1 MVLFGNLQNNIV
13 GKEVRNAPLPTFFY
27 SNMSGETIKLI
38 EEKIE
43 ELYNSLMDRP
53 LRVLSIFNDFFGED
67 KVDMQGYWS
76 LDKFKSWMNIEPLS
90 TYIPNDN
97 IVSMNRN
104 DWSLYKTWAITDL
117 PGNQVE
123 KVVNVLTNTTVK
135 ERIGNAKFNGIFIL
149 VHFPHVRVT
158 NEHDRFVDINHLWAK
173 VKVMYDGTL
182 NGKFT
187 LNRSEYTML
196 HISSRYM
203 HSHIS
208 GIPTNDF
215 ASFQNPCTGSGPING
230 TIITLNRDYNEDMW
244 NMFCLELSKYV
255 TVESVAGR
263 PYNYLEKLGT
273 NNMRTGIDRFITYLS
288 PGYYEDTFSSDKLK
302 EFVRGFINSKKL
314 KFNYVNGSYSI
325 GMSFIE
331 FIVLIS
337 NEFIKWYNDQFNKE
351 ELTAKFAELK
361 GEGILKECIIDN
373 GKIHYDEDRNNVN
386 TYTQYIGKK
395 VCMFKGREVTV
406 DITDIAEVRNEN
418 KSIILNTQTALYILT
433 TILKVLNYRYGRNK
447 ATHES
452 NQLGTEVRYL

>member
-1 MVLFGNLQNNIV
+1 
-13 GKEVRNAPLPTFFY
+13 
-27 SNMSGETIKLI
+27 MSGETIKLI

-90 TYIPNDN
+90 TYIPYGD
-97 IVSMNRN
+97 IVSMNRD
-104 DWSLYKTWAITDL
+104 DWNMYKTWAITDL
-117 PGNQVE
+117 PGGQAE
-123 KVVNVLTNTTVK
+123 KVINMLTNTIVK
-135 ERIGNAKFNGIFIL
+135 ERIGVVKFNDIFIL

-173 VKVMYDGTL
+173 VEVMYDGTL
-182 NGKFT
+182 NGGFK

-196 HISSRYM
+196 HISSEYL

-208 GIPTNDF
+208 SIPTGDF
-215 ASFQNPCTGSGPING
+215 TRFQNPCTGSGPING
-230 TIITLNRDYNEDMW
+230 TISALNRDYDEDMW

-255 TVESVAGR
+255 TVESIAGR
-263 PYNYLEKLGT
+263 PYKYLERLGT
-273 NNMRTGIDRFITYLS
+273 NNMEMGEDRFITYLS
-288 PGYYEDTFSSDKLK
+288 PGYYRDALSSDKLK
-302 EFVRGFINSKKL
+302 EFVRDFINSKKL

-325 GMSFIE
+325 GMSLIE

-337 NEFIKWYNDQFNKE
+337 NEFIKWYNDQFNKK
-351 ELTAKFAELK
+351 ELTTNFSELK
-361 GEGILKECIIDN
+361 GQGILKECIIDN
-373 GKIHYDEDRNNVN
+373 GKIYYDNSRNNVN
-386 TYTQYIGKK
+386 NYAQYIGKK

-418 KSIILNTQTALYILT
+418 KSIILNPHIALYILA
-433 TILKVLNYRYGRNK
+433 TILKVLNYRYGRSK
-447 ATHES
+447 ATHEG

>member
-1 MVLFGNLQNNIV
+1 MS
-13 GKEVRNAPLPTFFY
+13 KEV
-27 SNMSGETIKLI
+27 IKLI

-43 ELYNSLMDRP
+43 ELYNSLMDKP
-53 LRVLSIFNDFFGED
+53 LRVLGIFNDFFGED

-90 TYIPNDN
+90 TYIPSSG
-97 IVSMNRN
+97 IVRMNSN
-104 DWSLYKTWAITDL
+104 DWSMYKACAITDL
-117 PGNQVE
+117 PENQVE
-123 KVVNVLTNTTVK
+123 KVVNALTNTTVK
-135 ERIGNAKFNGIFIL
+135 EKIGYIKFNGIFIL

-173 VKVMYDGTL
+173 VKVMYNGTL
-182 NGKFT
+182 NGGFT
-187 LNRSEYTML
+187 LNRSEYTLL
-196 HISSRYM
+196 HFRSHYM

-208 GIPTNDF
+208 DIPTYDF
-215 ASFQNPCTGSGPING
+215 IQFQNPCTGSGPING
-230 TIITLNRDYNEDMW
+230 TISVLNRDYDEDMW

-263 PYNYLEKLGT
+263 PYHYLERLGT
-273 NNMRTGIDRFITYLS
+273 NGMEAGMNRFTTCLS
-288 PGYYEDTFSSDKLK
+288 PNYYRGAITHDKFK
-302 EFVRGFINSKKL
+302 EFVRYFINSKRL

-351 ELTAKFAELK
+351 ELTAKFADLK
-361 GEGILKECIIDN
+361 RQNILRECIIDN
-373 GKIHYDEDRNNVN
+373 GKIYYDGGRNSVN
-386 TYTQYIGKK
+386 NYAQYIGKK
-395 VCMFKGREVTV
+395 VCVFKGREVTV
-406 DITDIAEVRNEN
+406 DITDAAEVRNEN
-418 KSIILNTQTALYILT
+418 KSIILDIQTALYILT

-447 ATHES
+447 AIHEG

>member
-1 MVLFGNLQNNIV
+1 
-13 GKEVRNAPLPTFFY
+13 
-27 SNMSGETIKLI
+27 MSGETIKLI

-43 ELYNSLMDRP
+43 ELYNSLMDKP
-53 LRVLSIFNDFFGED
+53 LRVLGIFNDFFGED

-90 TYIPNDN
+90 TYIPDGN
-97 IVSMNRN
+97 IVSMNMN
-104 DWSLYKTWAITDL
+104 GWSMYKTCSITDL
-117 PGNQVE
+117 PGDQVE

-173 VKVMYDGTL
+173 VKVSYNGTL
-182 NGKFT
+182 NGEFT
-187 LNRSEYTML
+187 LNRSEYTLL
-196 HISSRYM
+196 HIRSHYM

-208 GIPTNDF
+208 SIPTGDF
-215 ASFQNPCTGSGPING
+215 TQFQNPCTGEGPING
-230 TIITLNRDYNEDMW
+230 TISALNRDYDEDMW

-255 TVESVAGR
+255 TVESVAGV

-273 NNMRTGIDRFITYLS
+273 NDMKVGVDRFITYLS
-288 PGYYEDTFSSDKLK
+288 PNYYESVITPDKFR
-302 EFVRGFINSKKL
+302 EFVRYFISSKKL

-325 GMSFIE
+325 GMSLIE

-351 ELTAKFAELK
+351 ELTAKFTDLK
-361 GEGILKECIIDN
+361 RHDILRECIIDN
-373 GKIHYDEDRNNVN
+373 GKIYYDRGRNNVN
-386 TYTQYIGKK
+386 NYAQYIGKK
-395 VCMFKGREVTV
+395 VCVFKGREITV

-418 KSIILNTQTALYILT
+418 KSIILNTQTALYILNI
-433 TILKVLNYRYGRNK
+433 ILKVLNYRYGRNK

>member
-1 MVLFGNLQNNIV
+1 
-13 GKEVRNAPLPTFFY
+13 
-27 SNMSGETIKLI
+27 MSGETIKLI

-43 ELYNSLMDRP
+43 ELYNSLMDKP
-53 LRVLSIFNDFFGED
+53 LRVLGIFNDFFGED

-90 TYIPNDN
+90 TYIPDGN
-97 IVSMNRN
+97 IVSMNMN
-104 DWSLYKTWAITDL
+104 DWSMYKTGSITDL
-117 PGNQVE
+117 PGDQVE

-173 VKVMYDGTL
+173 VKVSYNGTL
-182 NGKFT
+182 NGGFT
-187 LNRSEYTML
+187 LNRSEYTLL
-196 HISSRYM
+196 HIRSHYM

-208 GIPTNDF
+208 SIPTGDF
-215 ASFQNPCTGSGPING
+215 TQFQNPCTGRGPING
-230 TIITLNRDYNEDMW
+230 TISALNRDYDEDMW

-255 TVESVAGR
+255 TVESVAGV

-273 NNMRTGIDRFITYLS
+273 NDMEVGVDKFITYLS
-288 PGYYEDTFSSDKLK
+288 PNYYGDTLSTDKMRD
-302 EFVRGFINSKKL
+302 FVRHFINTKKL

-325 GMSFIE
+325 GMSLPEYI
-331 FIVLIS
+331 ILIS
-337 NEFIKWYNDQFNKE
+337 NEFISWYNDLFNKGE
-351 ELTAKFAELK
+351 VTNTFDNLKTKELLR
-361 GEGILKECIIDN
+361 ECIIDN
-373 GKIHYDEDRNNVN
+373 GKIYYDRDRNNVN
-386 TYTQYIGKK
+386 NYAQYIGKK
-395 VCMFKGREVTV
+395 VCVFKGREITV

-418 KSIILNTQTALYILT
+418 KSIILNTQTALYILNI
-433 TILKVLNYRYGRNK
+433 ILKVLNYRYGRNK

>member
-1 MVLFGNLQNNIV
+1 
-13 GKEVRNAPLPTFFY
+13 
-27 SNMSGETIKLI
+27 MSGETIKLI

-43 ELYNSLMDRP
+43 ELYNSLMDKP
-53 LRVLSIFNDFFGED
+53 LRVLGIFNDFFGED

-90 TYIPNDN
+90 TYIPDGN
-97 IVSMNRN
+97 IVSTNMNG
-104 DWSLYKTWAITDL
+104 WSMYKTWSITDL
-117 PGNQVE
+117 PGDQVE

-173 VKVMYDGTL
+173 VKVSYNGTL
-182 NGKFT
+182 NGGFT
-187 LNRSEYTML
+187 LNRSEYTLL
-196 HISSRYM
+196 HIRSHYM
-203 HSHIS
+203 HSHINS
-208 GIPTNDF
+208 IPTGDF
-215 ASFQNPCTGSGPING
+215 TQFQNPCTGRGPING
-230 TIITLNRDYNEDMW
+230 TISALNRDYDEDMW

-255 TVESVAGR
+255 TVESVAGV

-273 NNMRTGIDRFITYLS
+273 NDMEVGVDRFITYLS
-288 PGYYEDTFSSDKLK
+288 PNYYESVITPDKFR
-302 EFVRGFINSKKL
+302 EFVRYFISSKKL

-325 GMSFIE
+325 GMSLIE

-351 ELTAKFAELK
+351 ELTAKFADLK
-361 GEGILKECIIDN
+361 RHGILRECIIDN
-373 GKIHYDEDRNNVN
+373 GKIYYDRGRNNVN
-386 TYTQYIGKK
+386 NCAQYIGKK
-395 VCMFKGREVTV
+395 VCVFKGREITV

-418 KSIILNTQTALYILT
+418 KSIILNTQTALYILNI
-433 TILKVLNYRYGRNK
+433 ILKVLNYRYGRNK

>member
-1 MVLFGNLQNNIV
+1 
-13 GKEVRNAPLPTFFY
+13 
-27 SNMSGETIKLI
+27 MSGETIKLI

-43 ELYNSLMDRP
+43 ELYNSLMDKP
-53 LRVLSIFNDFFGED
+53 LRVLGIFNDFFGED

-76 LDKFKSWMNIEPLS
+76 LDKFKSWMNIVPLS
-90 TYIPNDN
+90 TYIPDGN

-104 DWSLYKTWAITDL
+104 DWSMYETQAITDL
-117 PGNQVE
+117 PGDQVE
-123 KVVNVLTNTTVK
+123 KVVNVLTDTTVK

-173 VKVMYDGTL
+173 VKVMYNGTL
-182 NGKFT
+182 NGGFT
-187 LNRSEYTML
+187 LNRSEYTLL
-196 HISSRYM
+196 HIISDYL
-203 HSHIS
+203 HSHIHS
-208 GIPTNDF
+208 IPINDF
-215 ASFQNPCTGSGPING
+215 TKFQNPCTGSGPING
-230 TIITLNRDYNEDMW
+230 TISVLNRDYDEDMW

-263 PYNYLEKLGT
+263 PYHYLERLGT
-273 NNMRTGIDRFITYLS
+273 NDMEVGIDRFITYLS
-288 PGYYEDTFSSDKLK
+288 PNYYRTVITPDKFK
-302 EFVRGFINSKKL
+302 EFVRYFINSKKL

-325 GMSFIE
+325 GMSLIE

-351 ELTAKFAELK
+351 ELTAKFADLK
-361 GEGILKECIIDN
+361 RNNILSECIIDN
-373 GKIHYDEDRNNVN
+373 GKIYYDMGRNNVN
-386 TYTQYIGKK
+386 SYTQYIGKI
-395 VCMFKGREVTV
+395 VCIFKGKKITV

-433 TILKVLNYRYGRNK
+433 TILKVLNYRYGRDK
-447 ATHES
+447 ATHEG

>member
-1 MVLFGNLQNNIV
+1 
-13 GKEVRNAPLPTFFY
+13 
-27 SNMSGETIKLI
+27 MSGETIKLI

-43 ELYNSLMDRP
+43 ELYNSLMDKP
-53 LRVLSIFNDFFGED
+53 LRVLGIFNDFFGED

-90 TYIPNDN
+90 TYIPNGN
-97 IVSMNRN
+97 IVSMNMN
-104 DWSLYKTWAITDL
+104 GWSMYKTWSITDL
-117 PGNQVE
+117 PGDQVE

-173 VKVMYDGTL
+173 VKVSYNGTL
-182 NGKFT
+182 DGEFT
-187 LNRSEYTML
+187 LNRSEYTLL
-196 HISSRYM
+196 HIRSHYM

-208 GIPTNDF
+208 SIPTGDF
-215 ASFQNPCTGSGPING
+215 TQFQNPCTGRGPING
-230 TIITLNRDYNEDMW
+230 TISALNRDYDEDMW

-255 TVESVAGR
+255 TVESVAGV

-273 NNMRTGIDRFITYLS
+273 NDMEVGVGRFITYLS
-288 PGYYEDTFSSDKLK
+288 PNYYERVITPDKFR
-302 EFVRGFINSKKL
+302 EFVRYFISSKKL

-325 GMSFIE
+325 GMSLTE

-351 ELTAKFAELK
+351 ELTAKFADLK
-361 GEGILKECIIDN
+361 RHDILRECIIDN
-373 GKIHYDEDRNNVN
+373 GKIYYDRGRNNVN
-386 TYTQYIGKK
+386 NYAQYIGKK
-395 VCMFKGREVTV
+395 VCVFKGREITV

-418 KSIILNTQTALYILT
+418 KSIILNTQTALYILNI
-433 TILKVLNYRYGRNK
+433 ILKVLNYRYGRNK

>member
-1 MVLFGNLQNNIV
+1 
-13 GKEVRNAPLPTFFY
+13 
-27 SNMSGETIKLI
+27 MSGETIKLI

-43 ELYNSLMDRP
+43 ELYNSLMDKP
-53 LRVLSIFNDFFGED
+53 LRVLGIFNDFFGED

-90 TYIPNDN
+90 TYIPDGN
-97 IVSMNRN
+97 IVSMNMN
-104 DWSLYKTWAITDL
+104 GWSMYKTWSITDL
-117 PGNQVE
+117 PGDQVE

-173 VKVMYDGTL
+173 VKVSYNGTL
-182 NGKFT
+182 NGGFT
-187 LNRSEYTML
+187 LNRSEYTLL
-196 HISSRYM
+196 HIRSHYM

-208 GIPTNDF
+208 NIPTGDF
-215 ASFQNPCTGSGPING
+215 TQFQNPCTGRGPING
-230 TIITLNRDYNEDMW
+230 TISALNRDYDEDMW

-255 TVESVAGR
+255 TVESVAGV

-273 NNMRTGIDRFITYLS
+273 NDMEAGVDRFITYLS
-288 PGYYEDTFSSDKLK
+288 PNYYESVITPDKFR
-302 EFVRGFINSKKL
+302 EFVRYFISSKKL

-325 GMSFIE
+325 GMSLIE

-351 ELTAKFAELK
+351 ELTAEFAELK
-361 GEGILKECIIDN
+361 RKDILKECIIDN
-373 GKIHYDEDRNNVN
+373 GKIYYDKGRNNVN
-386 TYTQYIGKK
+386 TYAQYIGKK
-395 VCMFKGREVTV
+395 VCMFKGREVTI

-418 KSIILNTQTALYILT
+418 NSIILNTQTALYILNI
-433 TILKVLNYRYGRNK
+433 ILKVLNYRYGRNK

>member
-1 MVLFGNLQNNIV
+1 
-13 GKEVRNAPLPTFFY
+13 
-27 SNMSGETIKLI
+27 MSGETIKLI

-43 ELYNSLMDRP
+43 ELYNSLMDKP
-53 LRVLSIFNDFFGED
+53 LRVLGIFNDFFGED

-90 TYIPNDN
+90 TYIPDGN
-97 IVSMNRN
+97 IVSMNMN
-104 DWSLYKTWAITDL
+104 GWSMYKTWSITDL
-117 PGNQVE
+117 PGDQVE

-173 VKVMYDGTL
+173 VKVSYNGTL
-182 NGKFT
+182 NGEFT
-187 LNRSEYTML
+187 LNRSEYTLL
-196 HISSRYM
+196 HIRSHYM

-208 GIPTNDF
+208 SIPTGDF
-215 ASFQNPCTGSGPING
+215 TQFQNPCTGRGPING
-230 TIITLNRDYNEDMW
+230 TISTLNRDYDEDMW

-255 TVESVAGR
+255 TVESVAGV
-263 PYNYLEKLGT
+263 PYNCLEKLGT
-273 NNMRTGIDRFITYLS
+273 NDMEVGVDRFITYLS
-288 PGYYEDTFSSDKLK
+288 PNYYGSVITPNKFR
-302 EFVRGFINSKKL
+302 EFVRYFISSKKL

-325 GMSFIE
+325 GMSLIE

-351 ELTAKFAELK
+351 EITAKFAELK
-361 GEGILKECIIDN
+361 RKGILKECIIDN
-373 GKIHYDEDRNNVN
+373 GKIYYETGRTNVN
-386 TYTQYIGKK
+386 NYLGYIGKK
-395 VCMFKGREVTV
+395 VCMFKDREITIS
-406 DITDIAEVRNEN
+406 ITDIAEVRNEN
-418 KSIILNTQTALYILT
+418 KSIILNTQTALYILNI
-433 TILKVLNYRYGRNK
+433 ILKVLNYRYGRNK